1 MSESVSRADKLA
13 IAKKKLK
20 EFEARRQR
28 ESDTSPVPSV
38 ASTADHNANTGR
50 LSVNSNLSHSAN
62 NNENIMFSPGSVD
75 NGTSEQ
81 LYQQQPYV
89 ISINEDSGTNSSPA
103 LSTSNN
109 PLKSFAL
116 DAGVSNTSS
125 PILPHSNSN
134 GVQNPNSSYNNLG
147 LQPSMDVGRSQLQ
160 HERDAA
166 MAAYEQVSAQLEQLR
181 MHYTQLHAAYSSM
194 SGSAVHSDADKQIQ
208 QLQSALAVLVEEKTS
223 VQSELRNVKNDL
235 EQERILNESL
245 SANMKAVCGDES
257 KKLQARLMECEHL
270 LSARSI
276 ELDGLRRSEANAQA
290 QLLTVQHERSEAQ
303 ARLKAIAREKEVLE
317 SELKQVRKELHM
329 KEIYLKQLGPHGIV
343 NNFSDEGTIK
353 ALHDRIDALQTQVGL
368 LINERDQMHHNSQ
381 ELSRHYE
388 LCRLEFVNTRD
399 KIASELAEA
408 TSERDAALLR
418 VKELENDVSI
428 LQKEQNQYRSA
439 VPPLNTGPQESDAIT
454 FTEEDV
460 MYKVNEAKRRADAEW
475 QQKFDEEGKVVDS
488 MLRNK
493 DQLIFEREQTISEL
507 QMRLRLLEERSA
519 ETRASGS
526 DLLSL
531 SEQLQ
536 NEKATVSRAVAQ
548 NRELKEQ
555 LLETEDRLM
564 ALTEEKLQSE
574 LARQTAEHQV
584 KELMKRIDNEVSHS
598 DSGSVQLQSSG
609 RNDALEEV
617 LHPAM
622 SLEPSRSREDW
633 EESERNQSENATEAS
648 REREQMLETQLELA
662 NQQLEEIRADLR
674 RSHTRNEEMNQI
686 LRQNAEDENQNSI
699 HVELG
704 QAVARIH
711 ELAAENQQLRENV
724 ERILQEKSLL
734 EESLAAKCSDVNC
747 SAQEAVISNEP
758 RPSDAAQDQSSA
770 INKSS
775 GVGSEEWARSELEK
789 RFAQAMYSNAEL
801 RETLDSLEHINMQL
815 QLENDTIADH
825 VILYQHQRRLIRE
838 RLRAKDEQLAAMETD
853 RMRTLERCKELQQ
866 ALMDVLARTGALK
879 EYEIKDRSHSNHAKR
894 PKRKVARSYSH
905 STVDEFSGDEDV
917 IVNGSEMEVPP
928 RSSIDSVD
936 ENRASE
942 EGRSESVGSEETN
955 GQSEMEKTQR
965 AATPSSVP
973 ETDAAVRR
981 ILQIITDISKPPH
994 PSAVDN
1000 LHCTQCI
1007 GEIQTL

>member
-1 MSESVSRADKLA
+1 
-13 IAKKKLK
+13 
-20 EFEARRQR
+20 
-28 ESDTSPVPSV
+28 
-38 ASTADHNANTGR
+38 
-50 LSVNSNLSHSAN
+50 
-62 NNENIMFSPGSVD
+62 
-75 NGTSEQ
+75 
-81 LYQQQPYV
+81 
-89 ISINEDSGTNSSPA
+89 
-103 LSTSNN
+103 
-109 PLKSFAL
+109 
-116 DAGVSNTSS
+116 
-125 PILPHSNSN
+125 
-134 GVQNPNSSYNNLG
+134 
-147 LQPSMDVGRSQLQ
+147 
-160 HERDAA
+160 
-166 MAAYEQVSAQLEQLR
+166 

-245 SANMKAVCGDES
+245 SANMKSVCGDES

-368 LINERDQMHHNSQ
+368 LTNERDQMHHNSQ

-418 VKELENDVSI
+418 VKELENDVSV
-428 LQKEQNQYRSA
+428 LQKEQNQYRPVIPS
-439 VPPLNTGPQESDAIT
+439 LNSGQQESDAIT

-460 MYKVNEAKRRADAEW
+460 VYKVNEAKRRADAEW

-493 DQLIFEREQTISEL
+493 VDRSNFKPRIIYFWTIPFQDQLIFEREQTISEL

-555 LLETEDRLM
+555 LLETEDRLV

-633 EESERNQSENATEAS
+633 EESSERNRSENAAAS
-648 REREQMLETQLELA
+648 IFQ
-662 NQQLEEIRADLR
+662 IRADLR

-711 ELAAENQQLRENV
+711 ELAAENQQLREVLYMLLN
-724 ERILQEKSLL
+724 SL
-734 EESLAAKCSDVNC
+734 
-747 SAQEAVISNEP
+747 
-758 RPSDAAQDQSSA
+758 
-770 INKSS
+770 SS

-815 QLENDTIADH
+815 QVCSHYCDCLIISLLENDTIADH

-879 EYEIKDRSHSNHAKR
+879 IEAIQEYEIKDRSHSNHAKR

-928 RSSIDSVD
+928 RSSMDSVD

-942 EGRSESVGSEETN
+942 EGRSESVGSEEMN

-981 ILQIITDISKPPH
+981 ILQIITDISV
-994 PSAVDN
+994 S
-1000 LHCTQCI
+1000 
-1007 GEIQTL
+1007 